1 MRKKPYPL
9 EAAHSFKQDLINAI
23 KVGISMVGSA
33 IFPLKGDVSLLV
45 EVSSTKSLLLY
56 GVLKNA
62 MDACNR
68 LLVTD
73 DVHFSSVHISMLD
86 NPDGESVE
94 LWLLSGRT
102 IYSIDADLSDLK
114 AQAMFHV
121 KVTTVPEDRYL
132 PIPRE
137 VGDKAS
143 ETYVADDETMRG
155 HITSSYG
162 GPILS
167 GHIGV
172 SLKMNVEQGSGDID
186 NLGLSIIK
194 NLDGIVLQDLHDI
207 KVLHMVRTTIPTE
220 DTSVIMAL
228 YTLDDLY

>member
-1 MRKKPYPL
+1 
-9 EAAHSFKQDLINAI
+9 
-23 KVGISMVGSA
+23 MVGST

-45 EVSSTKSLLLY
+45 EVCSTKSLLLY

-102 IYSIDADLSDLK
+102 IYSIDVDFSDLK

-143 ETYVADDETMRG
+143 ETYIADDKTMRG
-155 HITSSYG
+155 YITSSYG
-162 GPILS
+162 GLILS

-172 SLKMNVEQGSGDID
+172 SLKMNVEPGSGDID

-207 KVLHMVRTTIPTE
+207 KVLHMIRTTIPIE
-220 DTSVIMAL
+220 DTSVIMEL